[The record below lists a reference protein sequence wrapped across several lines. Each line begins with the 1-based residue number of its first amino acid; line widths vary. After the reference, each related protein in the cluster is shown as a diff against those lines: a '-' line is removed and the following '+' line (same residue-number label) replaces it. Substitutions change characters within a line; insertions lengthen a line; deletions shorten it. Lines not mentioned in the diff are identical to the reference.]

1 MREFIRNTVLAGAV
15 IGLMSLGAAAQSSD
29 KAAGSSQD
37 SSKSASSASGS
48 SQLSAADQTFVKK
61 AAQGGMAEV
70 ELGKLATQ
78 KASSEDVKKFGQR
91 MVDDHSKAND
101 QLKQVAAQEHIDL
114 PTEPNAKDKATKAR
128 LEKLSGE
135 QFDRAYMRDMV
146 KDHRTDVAEFAHEAK
161 MGKDPA
167 VKSFAEST
175 LPTLRD
181 HLKEAEKIAPTQ
193 KKASAKNE
201 PSGQ

>member
-1 MREFIRNTVLAGAV
+1 
-15 IGLMSLGAAAQSSD
+15 
-29 KAAGSSQD
+29 
-37 SSKSASSASGS
+37 
-48 SQLSAADQTFVKK
+48 
-61 AAQGGMAEV
+61 
-70 ELGKLATQ
+70 
-78 KASSEDVKKFGQR
+78 VKKFGQR

-193 KKASAKNE
+193 KKTSAKNE